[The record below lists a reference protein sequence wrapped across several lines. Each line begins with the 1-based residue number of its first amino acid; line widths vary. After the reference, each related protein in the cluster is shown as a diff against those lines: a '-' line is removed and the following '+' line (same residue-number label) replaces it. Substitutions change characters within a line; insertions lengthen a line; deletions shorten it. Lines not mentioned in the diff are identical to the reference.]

1 MIIKMLDYVG
11 DYGENKDIARRLRI
25 KEIMPA
31 LLDGEVVILDF
42 DGVSGATQSFIHALI
57 VMPMREFG
65 DKFFELVS
73 FRNCSATIKQVVQI
87 VSEYTQEGMASE
99 G

>member
-1 MIIKMLDYVG
+1 MIIKILDYAG
-11 DYGENKDIARRLRI
+11 DYGENKDVARRLRI

-31 LLDGEVVILDF
+31 LLDDEPVVLDF

-65 DKFFELVS
+65 DRFFERVR
-73 FRNCSATIKQVVQI
+73 FKNCSLTIKQVVQI
-87 VSEYTQEGMASE
+87 VSEYTQEGMVSE